1 MTQADPK
8 DPVGLN
14 LRTIQIINV
23 ALILGVVFFLAI
35 TCLIRFN
42 GKEPLFA
49 PDPLRFK
56 NGTITPAALMMG
68 VPLFVMSRIVSRRIV
83 SNQRKTAAASD
94 VGLLGLFSTSRI
106 VELAMIEGAVFFN
119 LIAFM
124 LEGNPLA
131 LVVALLG
138 IGLMAIGFPTRDGL
152 ENWMKDQAEQA
163 RLT

>member
-1 MTQADPK
+1 MTQSDPK
-8 DPVGLN
+8 DPVGPN

-23 ALILGVVFFLAI
+23 ALITGVVFFLVI
-35 TCLIRFN
+35 TCFIRLN

-49 PDPLRFK
+49 PEPLQFK
-56 NGTITPAALMMG
+56 NGTITLTALMMSL
-68 VPLFVMSRIVSRRIV
+68 PLFVMSRIVSRRIV
-83 SNQRKTAAASD
+83 STQRKAAAASE
-94 VGLLGLFSTSRI
+94 LSLIGLFTTSRI

-124 LEGNPLA
+124 LEGNPLT
-131 LVVALLG
+131 LTVALLG

-163 RLT
+163 RLS